1 MASCQ
6 TYASSSHIRHPWFD
20 TTVMKRK
27 HRETVSPEEDAHFSS
42 KALPPPKRLRFT
54 NLENGFAHMSLGS
67 NSFPSS
73 ASSASVEPSYPQVH
87 EVSVPVQNMD
97 MDMSTPTPITHPDS
111 TSTYETS
118 YTVEEPKAP
127 EVAMK
132 TSSWYEPEPNRRF
145 LFPLIRTAGAHS
157 TRNTGII
164 ITDMDSFTQS
174 DDDEDDGIVSVNPAL
189 LDRMRKRALQSS
201 TSTPRIP
208 VPPSTSQALVLFQ
221 PLPLM
226 NGDLE
231 VAKARDERQK
241 QAATAS
247 KEEPVTD
254 EDAMDVEP

>member
-132 TSSWYEPEPNRRF
+132 TSSWYEPEPNR
-145 LFPLIRTAGAHS
+145 
-157 TRNTGII
+157 II

-174 DDDEDDGIVSVNPAL
+174 DDEDDGIVSVNPAF